1 MQKTAVHSFH
11 TGSSPMS
18 RTTSVRVSKQARRQA
33 TRMADVVTAAGAI
46 PVQVQSG
53 EETADV
59 PPELVAIFRM
69 VIGAASAGETITL
82 LIGKED
88 LSSQEAADMLNVS
101 RPHVIK
107 LARVGVL
114 PFHKVGNRHRFSV
127 ADIVAYQRSEEA
139 RRDRIL
145 AEMAHKESFT
155 PEDF

>member
-1 MQKTAVHSFH
+1 
-11 TGSSPMS
+11 
-18 RTTSVRVSKQARRQA
+18 
-33 TRMADVVTAAGAI
+33 MALPAW
-46 PVQVQSG
+46 
-53 EETADV
+53 
-59 PPELVAIFRM
+59 
-69 VIGAASAGETITL
+69 GETITL